1 LRILN
6 LGHNQIT
13 DVRPLAKLTSLETIF
28 LTENPIIDIEPLKK
42 LPNLKEL
49 YVDYTKIP
57 QRSLRE
63 FKESRERAWEQGK
76 APYFIIVGI
85 N

>member
-1 LRILN
+1 MY
-6 LGHNQIT
+6 
-13 DVRPLAKLTSLETIF
+13 DLAKLTPLETIF
-28 LTENPIIDIEPLKK
+28 LTGNPIIDIEPLKK

-49 YVDYTKIP
+49 YVDYTQIP

-63 FKESRERAWEQGK
+63 FKESRERVWERGK